1 MNISAVA
8 QIAGLI
14 VLYFGGIFGVGYF
27 IANSVGKRI
36 DDLGKRIDDFGKRI
50 DDSGKRI
57 DDLRSQMTRE
67 HDILAAKVDTL
78 TEVVVKHVTDYSI
91 HNKS

>member
-8 QIAGLI
+8 QTAGLI

-27 IANSVGKRI
+27 IANSIGKRI
-36 DDLGKRIDDFGKRI
+36 DDL
-50 DDSGKRI
+50 GKRI

-91 HNKS
+91 HNES

>member
-8 QIAGLI
+8 QTAGLI

-27 IANSVGKRI
+27 IANSIGKRI
-36 DDLGKRIDDFGKRI
+36 DDSGKRI